1 MVGDFDTSFFL
12 EKQLLPFVVAMAAG
26 GILTVICFQLN

>member
-1 MVGDFDTSFFL
+1 MVGDFDTPFFL